1 MFNLSDMSL
10 VKTVPLSEPIYRIQ
24 GAEMFGG
31 KLYMSCDELNDQ
43 KRILSVD
50 VETGEVETV
59 FIRNVGVVFEAE
71 DMTVYDDE
79 NGEPVFCVLD
89 RGERR
94 ESTNLTFY
102 KLAD

>member
-1 MFNLSDMSL
+1 MSL

-31 KLYMSCDELNDQ
+31 KLYLSCDELNDQ

-71 DMTVYDDE
+71 DMTVYADE